1 MTQREPLSAID
12 SAWMR
17 MDRPTNL
24 MMICAMMLFSERLT
38 LAQVKTTIRARLLC
52 FHRFGQRVVE
62 SDAAL
67 FWETDPAFDLD
78 WHVRRIALPGAG
90 GQHELEEMVS
100 DLASTALDPSKPMWQ
115 IHVIDTERRASAI
128 MLRIHHCY
136 GDGFAL
142 AHVIAS
148 LTDAGP
154 DTGLDAG
161 QAAVRDLGLHGGA
174 TRHSSWQR
182 LLGPLTIALADAA
195 HTASTLAEVGSNWI
209 AHPARMAGA
218 ALDLAGELA
227 AIARM
232 EPDST
237 TSLKEPLGVMKR
249 LAWAA
254 PLALKHV
261 QAVAEAHVCSVN
273 DVLLS
278 CAAGALR
285 SHLAKQGETMAA
297 LQLRAMVPINL
308 RPRGPVDTLGNR
320 FGLLILDLPMA
331 QQEPVERLLEVHK
344 RMKKLKRS
352 RQAMATLAILAAIA
366 LAPDALKEQAVAT
379 LSANVSAVITNVR
392 GEPQIRYFSGRR
404 IARQLFW
411 VPQAGG
417 IGVGISL
424 LSYAGQVNVAI
435 VTDIKLVPDP
445 AQLAQR
451 LHAEF
456 DALLLST
463 LMTRWP
469 GDA

>member
-1 MTQREPLSAID
+1 MMQREPLSAID

-38 LAQVKTTIRARLLC
+38 LAQVKATIRTRLLC

-78 WHVRRIALPGAG
+78 WHVRRLALPDAG
-90 GQHELEEMVS
+90 GQRDLEDMVS
-100 DLASTALDPSKPMWQ
+100 DLASTALDPNKPMWQ
-115 IHVIDTERRASAI
+115 IHLIDTDRHASAL

-148 LTDAGP
+148 LTDASA
-154 DTGLDAG
+154 DAEPVP
-161 QAAVRDLGLHGGA
+161 ARDLGVDGGA
-174 TRHSSWQR
+174 ARHSSWQR
-182 LLGPLTIALADAA
+182 MLGPLTIALADAA
-195 HTASTLAEVGSNWI
+195 HTASTLADTGSRWL

-237 TSLKEPLGVMKR
+237 TSLKQPLGVMKR
-249 LAWAA
+249 LAWAP
-254 PLALKHV
+254 PLALKDV
-261 QAVAEAHVCSVN
+261 QAVAEAHACSVN
-273 DVLLS
+273 DVLLA

-285 SHLAKQGETMAA
+285 SHLAEQGETMAA

-308 RPRGPVDTLGNR
+308 RPHGPVDELGNR

-331 QQEPVERLLEVHK
+331 QDEPVQRLLEVHA
-344 RMKKLKRS
+344 RMKKMKRS
-352 RQAMATLAILAAIA
+352 RQSMATLAILAAMA
-366 LAPDALKEQAVAT
+366 LAPDALREQAVAT
-379 LSANVSAVITNVR
+379 LSANVSVVITNVR
-392 GEPQIRYFSGRR
+392 SAPQIRYFASRR

-445 AQLAQR
+445 ARLAQR

-469 GDA
+469 GDLA

>member
-1 MTQREPLSAID
+1 MMQREPLSAID

-38 LAQVKTTIRARLLC
+38 LAQVKATIRARLLC

-67 FWETDPAFDLD
+67 FWETDPAFELD

-128 MLRIHHCY
+128 VLRIHHCY

-148 LTDAGP
+148 LTDASP
-154 DTGLDAG
+154 DAG
-161 QAAVRDLGLHGGA
+161 PAARDLGLHAGA
-174 TRHSSWQR
+174 ARHSSWQR

-209 AHPARMAGA
+209 AHPARMADA

-232 EPDST
+232 EPDAT

-249 LAWAA
+249 LAWAP
-254 PLALKHV
+254 PLALRHV
-261 QAVAEAHVCSVN
+261 QAVAEAHACSVN

-285 SHLAKQGETMAA
+285 SHLAEQGETMAA

-308 RPRGPVDTLGNR
+308 RPRGPVDALGNR

-331 QQEPVERLLEVHK
+331 QEEPVQRLLEVHK
-344 RMKKLKRS
+344 RMQKLKHS
-352 RQAMATLAILAAIA
+352 RQAMATLAILAAMA
-366 LAPDALKEQAVAT
+366 LAPDALRERAVAT

-392 GEPQIRYFSGRR
+392 GAPQIRYFSGRR
-404 IARQLFW
+404 IARELFW
-411 VPQAGG
+411 VPQAGD

-445 AQLAQR
+445 ARLAQR

-469 GDA
+469 GDVA